1 MDNIKET
8 YYHIYCPLCEH
19 QSVPED
25 KYPCHECLNE
35 PYRIDSHKPAYFK
48 EKYEV
53 KDAEDLNG
61 RKYRVLKKKEERI
74 V

>member
-1 MDNIKET
+1 MDDTKET
-8 YYHIYCPLCEH
+8 YFHIYCPRCKH

-25 KYPCHECLNE
+25 MYPCHECLNE

-61 RKYRVLKKKEERI
+61 RKYRVLKRKEERKI
-74 V
+74 